1 MKKGKNLFLK
11 IVLIA
16 IIVGIIVFIIMNI
29 VKSKNSKE
37 GVGQEGVGQNYQK
50 QNSESQQVE
59 ENAVKEE
66 FVQKTD
72 DGTKVNVGSK
82 ITEDKE
88 VSGLKF
94 TNVQL
99 TEKNNQSTL
108 LADVENATGK
118 NLTDYT
124 NLDITFLT
132 KDGQEI
138 ITIKGILA
146 PLKSGEKT
154 QLNAGLTQDVANA
167 YDIKIKVE

>member
-1 MKKGKNLFLK
+1 MKKEKNLFLK

-37 GVGQEGVGQNYQK
+37 GVGQNNQK

-66 FVQKTD
+66 FVQQTD

-82 ITEDKE
+82 ITDDKD
-88 VSGLKF
+88 VNGLKF

-108 LADVENATGK
+108 LADVENTTGK

-138 ITIKGILA
+138 ITVKGILP
-146 PLKSGEKT
+146 PLKSGDKT
-154 QLNAGLTQDVANA
+154 QFNTGLTQDVANA

>member
-1 MKKGKNLFLK
+1 MKKEKNLFLK

-37 GVGQEGVGQNYQK
+37 GVGQNNQK

-66 FVQKTD
+66 FVQQTD

-82 ITEDKE
+82 ITDDKD
-88 VSGLKF
+88 VNGLKF

-138 ITIKGILA
+138 ITVKGILP
-146 PLKSGEKT
+146 PLKSGDKT
-154 QLNAGLTQDVANA
+154 QFNTGLTQDVANA

>member
-1 MKKGKNLFLK
+1 MKKEKNLFLK

-37 GVGQEGVGQNYQK
+37 GVGQNNQK

-66 FVQKTD
+66 FVQQTD

-82 ITEDKE
+82 ITDDKD
-88 VSGLKF
+88 VNGLKF

-138 ITIKGILA
+138 VTIKGILT

-167 YDIKIKVE
+167 YDIRIKVE

>member
-1 MKKGKNLFLK
+1 MKKEKGKNLFLK

-29 VKSKNSKE
+29 VKIKKSKE
-37 GVGQEGVGQNYQK
+37 GVGQNNQK

-66 FVQKTD
+66 FVQQTD

-82 ITEDKE
+82 ITDDKD
-88 VSGLKF
+88 VNGLKF

-99 TEKNNQSTL
+99 TEKNNQATL

-118 NLTDYT
+118 DIKDYT
-124 NLDITFLT
+124 NLGITFLT

-138 ITIKGILA
+138 ITIKGILP
-146 PLKSGEKT
+146 PLKSGDKT
-154 QLNAGLTQDVANA
+154 QFNTGLTQDVANA

>member
-37 GVGQEGVGQNYQK
+37 GVGQNNQK

-66 FVQKTD
+66 FVQQTD

-118 NLTDYT
+118 DIKDYT
-124 NLDITFLT
+124 NLGITFLT

-138 ITIKGILA
+138 ITIKGILP
-146 PLKSGEKT
+146 PLESGDKT
-154 QLNAGLTQDVANA
+154 QFNTGLTQDVANA

>member
-1 MKKGKNLFLK
+1 MKNEKGKNLFLK

-29 VKSKNSKE
+29 VKIKNSKE
-37 GVGQEGVGQNYQK
+37 GVGQNNQK

-59 ENAVKEE
+59 ENVVKEE
-66 FVQKTD
+66 FVQQTD

-82 ITEDKE
+82 ITDDKD
-88 VSGLKF
+88 VNGLKF

-108 LADVENATGK
+108 LADVENVTGK
-118 NLTDYT
+118 DIKDYT
-124 NLDITFLT
+124 NLGITFLT

-138 ITIKGILA
+138 ITIKGILP
-146 PLKSGEKT
+146 PLKSGDKT
-154 QLNAGLTQDVANA
+154 QFNTGLTQDVANA

>member
-1 MKKGKNLFLK
+1 MKNEKGKNLFLK

-37 GVGQEGVGQNYQK
+37 GVGQNNQK

-66 FVQKTD
+66 FVQQTD

-82 ITEDKE
+82 ITDDKD
-88 VSGLKF
+88 VNGLKF

-138 ITIKGILA
+138 ITVKGILP
-146 PLKSGEKT
+146 PLKSGDKT
-154 QLNAGLTQDVANA
+154 QFNTGLTQDVANA

>member
-1 MKKGKNLFLK
+1 MKKEKNLFLK

-16 IIVGIIVFIIMNI
+16 IIVGIIVFIITNI

-37 GVGQEGVGQNYQK
+37 GVGQNNQK

-66 FVQKTD
+66 FVQQTD

-82 ITEDKE
+82 ITDDKD
-88 VSGLKF
+88 VNGLKF

-138 ITIKGILA
+138 ITVKGILP
-146 PLKSGEKT
+146 PLKSGDKT
-154 QLNAGLTQDVANA
+154 QFNTGLTQDVANA

>member
-1 MKKGKNLFLK
+1 MKKEKGKNLFLK

-29 VKSKNSKE
+29 VKIKKSKE
-37 GVGQEGVGQNYQK
+37 GVGQNNQK

-66 FVQKTD
+66 FVQQTD

-82 ITEDKE
+82 ITDDKD
-88 VSGLKF
+88 VNGLKF

-118 NLTDYT
+118 DIKDYT
-124 NLDITFLT
+124 NLGITFLT

-138 ITIKGILA
+138 ITIKGILP
-146 PLKSGEKT
+146 PLKSGDKT
-154 QLNAGLTQDVANA
+154 QFNTGLTQDVANA

>member
-1 MKKGKNLFLK
+1 MKKEKGKNLFLK

-29 VKSKNSKE
+29 VKSKKSK
-37 GVGQEGVGQNYQK
+37 EGVGQNYQN
-50 QNSESQQVE
+50 QNDESQQVE

-66 FVQKTD
+66 FVQLTD
-72 DGTKVNVGSK
+72 DGMKVNVGSK
-82 ITEDKE
+82 ITDDKE
-88 VSGLKF
+88 VNGLKF

-99 TEKNNQSTL
+99 TEKDNQSTL

-118 NLTDYT
+118 ELKDYT

-132 KDGQEI
+132 KDGEEI
-138 ITIKGILA
+138 VTIKGILT

>member
-1 MKKGKNLFLK
+1 MKKEKEKNLFLK

-37 GVGQEGVGQNYQK
+37 GVGQNNQK

-66 FVQKTD
+66 FVQQTD

-82 ITEDKE
+82 ITDDKD
-88 VSGLKF
+88 VNGLKF

-138 ITIKGILA
+138 ITVKGILP
-146 PLKSGEKT
+146 PLKSGDKT
-154 QLNAGLTQDVANA
+154 QFNTGLTQDVANA

>member
-1 MKKGKNLFLK
+1 MKNEKGKNLFLK

-37 GVGQEGVGQNYQK
+37 GVGQNYQN
-50 QNSESQQVE
+50 QNGESQQVE

-66 FVQKTD
+66 FVQLTD
-72 DGTKVNVGSK
+72 DGMKVNVGSK
-82 ITEDKE
+82 ITDDKE
-88 VSGLKF
+88 VNGLKF

-99 TEKNNQSTL
+99 TEKDNQSTL

-118 NLTDYT
+118 ELKDYT
-124 NLDITFLT
+124 NLDITFFT

-138 ITIKGILA
+138 VTIKGILT

-167 YDIKIKVE
+167 YDIRIKVE

>member
-1 MKKGKNLFLK
+1 MKKEKEKNLFLK

-29 VKSKNSKE
+29 VKSKNTK
-37 GVGQEGVGQNYQK
+37 EGVGQNYQK

-66 FVQKTD
+66 FVQQTD
-72 DGTKVNVGSK
+72 D
-82 ITEDKE
+82 
-88 VSGLKF
+88 GLKF

-138 ITIKGILA
+138 ITVKGILP
-146 PLKSGEKT
+146 PLKSGDKT
-154 QLNAGLTQDVANA
+154 QFNTGLTQDVANA

>member
-37 GVGQEGVGQNYQK
+37 GVGQNNQK

-66 FVQKTD
+66 FVQQTD

-82 ITEDKE
+82 ITEDKD
-88 VSGLKF
+88 VNGLKF

-118 NLTDYT
+118 DLTDYT

-138 ITIKGILA
+138 ITVKGILP
-146 PLKSGEKT
+146 PLKSGDKT
-154 QLNAGLTQDVANA
+154 QFNTGLTQDVANA

>member
-1 MKKGKNLFLK
+1 MKKEKNLFLK

-29 VKSKNSKE
+29 VKSKNTKE
-37 GVGQEGVGQNYQK
+37 GVGQNNQK

-66 FVQKTD
+66 FVQQTD

-82 ITEDKE
+82 ITDDKD
-88 VSGLKF
+88 VNGLKF

-138 ITIKGILA
+138 ITVKGILP
-146 PLKSGEKT
+146 PLKSGDKT
-154 QLNAGLTQDVANA
+154 QFNTGLTQDVANA

>member
-1 MKKGKNLFLK
+1 MKKEKEKDLFLK

-37 GVGQEGVGQNYQK
+37 GVGQNYQN
-50 QNSESQQVE
+50 QNGESQQVE

-66 FVQKTD
+66 FVQQTD

-82 ITEDKE
+82 ITDDKD
-88 VSGLKF
+88 VNGLKF

-118 NLTDYT
+118 SLTDYT

-138 ITIKGILA
+138 ITVKGILP
-146 PLKSGEKT
+146 PLKSGDKT
-154 QLNAGLTQDVANA
+154 QFNTGLTQDVANA

>member
-1 MKKGKNLFLK
+1 MKNEKGKNLFLK

-29 VKSKNSKE
+29 VKSKKSK
-37 GVGQEGVGQNYQK
+37 EGVGQNYQ
-50 QNSESQQVE
+50 SESQQVE
-59 ENAVKEE
+59 ENVVKEE
-66 FVQKTD
+66 FVQQTD
-72 DGTKVNVGSK
+72 DGMKVNVGSK

-88 VSGLKF
+88 VNGLKF

-99 TEKNNQSTL
+99 TEKDNQSTL

-118 NLTDYT
+118 ELKDYT

-138 ITIKGILA
+138 VTIKGILT

-167 YDIKIKVE
+167 YDIRIKVE

>member
-1 MKKGKNLFLK
+1 MKKEKEKNLFLK

-37 GVGQEGVGQNYQK
+37 GVGQNNQK

-59 ENAVKEE
+59 ENVVKEE
-66 FVQKTD
+66 FVQQTD

-82 ITEDKE
+82 ITDDKD
-88 VSGLKF
+88 VNGLKF

-138 ITIKGILA
+138 ITVKGILP
-146 PLKSGEKT
+146 PLKSGDKT
-154 QLNAGLTQDVANA
+154 QFNTGLTQDVANA

>member
-1 MKKGKNLFLK
+1 MKKEKNLFLK

-37 GVGQEGVGQNYQK
+37 GVGQNNQK

-66 FVQKTD
+66 FVQQTD

-82 ITEDKE
+82 ITDDKD
-88 VSGLKF
+88 VNGLKF

-118 NLTDYT
+118 DIKDYT
-124 NLDITFLT
+124 NLGITFLT

-138 ITIKGILA
+138 ITIKGILP
-146 PLKSGEKT
+146 PLKSGDKT
-154 QLNAGLTQDVANA
+154 QFNTGLTQDVANA

>member
-1 MKKGKNLFLK
+1 MKKEKEKNLFLK

-29 VKSKNSKE
+29 VKSKNTK
-37 GVGQEGVGQNYQK
+37 EGVGQNYQK

-66 FVQKTD
+66 FVQQTD

-82 ITEDKE
+82 ITDDKD
-88 VSGLKF
+88 VNGLKF

-124 NLDITFLT
+124 NLDMTFLT

-138 ITIKGILA
+138 ITVKGILP
-146 PLKSGEKT
+146 PLKSGDKT
-154 QLNAGLTQDVANA
+154 QFNTGLTQDVANA

>member
-1 MKKGKNLFLK
+1 MKKEKNLFLK

-37 GVGQEGVGQNYQK
+37 GVGQNNQK

-66 FVQKTD
+66 FVQQTD

-88 VSGLKF
+88 VNGLKF

-99 TEKNNQSTL
+99 TEKDNQSTL
-108 LADVENATGK
+108 LADVENATEK

-138 ITIKGILA
+138 VTIKGILT

>member
-1 MKKGKNLFLK
+1 MKKEKGKNLFLK

-37 GVGQEGVGQNYQK
+37 GVGQNNQK

-66 FVQKTD
+66 FVQQTD

-82 ITEDKE
+82 ITDDKD
-88 VSGLKF
+88 VNGLKF

-138 ITIKGILA
+138 IIVKGILS
-146 PLKSGEKT
+146 PLKSGDKT
-154 QLNAGLTQDVANA
+154 QFNTGLTQDVANA

>member
-1 MKKGKNLFLK
+1 MKKEKGKNLFLK

-37 GVGQEGVGQNYQK
+37 GVGQNNQK

-66 FVQKTD
+66 FVQQTD

-82 ITEDKE
+82 ITDDKD
-88 VSGLKF
+88 VNGLKF

-138 ITIKGILA
+138 ITVKGILP
-146 PLKSGEKT
+146 PLKSGDKT
-154 QLNAGLTQDVANA
+154 QFNTGLTQDVANA

>member
-1 MKKGKNLFLK
+1 MKKEKNLFLK

-37 GVGQEGVGQNYQK
+37 GVGQNNQK

-66 FVQKTD
+66 FVQQTD

-82 ITEDKE
+82 ITDDKD
-88 VSGLKF
+88 VNGLKF

-118 NLTDYT
+118 DLTDYT

-138 ITIKGILA
+138 ITVKGILP
-146 PLKSGEKT
+146 PLKSGDKT
-154 QLNAGLTQDVANA
+154 QFNTGLTQDVANA

>member
-1 MKKGKNLFLK
+1 MKKEKEKNLFLK

-37 GVGQEGVGQNYQK
+37 GVGQNNQK

-66 FVQKTD
+66 FVQQTD

-138 ITIKGILA
+138 ITVKGILP
-146 PLKSGEKT
+146 PLKSGDKT
-154 QLNAGLTQDVANA
+154 QFNTGLTQDVANA

>member
-1 MKKGKNLFLK
+1 MKKEKNLFLK

-29 VKSKNSKE
+29 VKSKNTK
-37 GVGQEGVGQNYQK
+37 EGVGQNYLK

-66 FVQKTD
+66 FVQQTD

-82 ITEDKE
+82 ITDDKD
-88 VSGLKF
+88 VNGLKF

-99 TEKNNQSTL
+99 TEKNNQSTI

-138 ITIKGILA
+138 ITVKGILP
-146 PLKSGEKT
+146 PLKSGDKT
-154 QLNAGLTQDVANA
+154 QFNTGLTQDVANA

>member
-1 MKKGKNLFLK
+1 MKKEKGKNLFLK

-29 VKSKNSKE
+29 VKSKKSK
-37 GVGQEGVGQNYQK
+37 EGVGQNYQN
-50 QNSESQQVE
+50 QNGESQQVE

-66 FVQKTD
+66 FVQLTD
-72 DGTKVNVGSK
+72 DGMKVNVGSK
-82 ITEDKE
+82 ITDDKE
-88 VSGLKF
+88 VNGLKF

-99 TEKNNQSTL
+99 TEKDNQSTL

-118 NLTDYT
+118 ELKDYT

-132 KDGQEI
+132 KDGEEI
-138 ITIKGILA
+138 VTIKGILT

>member
-1 MKKGKNLFLK
+1 MKKEKEKNLFLK

-29 VKSKNSKE
+29 VKSKNTKE
-37 GVGQEGVGQNYQK
+37 GVGQNNQK

-66 FVQKTD
+66 FVQQTD

-82 ITEDKE
+82 ITDDKD
-88 VSGLKF
+88 VNGLKF

-138 ITIKGILA
+138 ITVKGILP
-146 PLKSGEKT
+146 PLKSGDKT
-154 QLNAGLTQDVANA
+154 QFNTGLTQDVANA

>member
-1 MKKGKNLFLK
+1 MKNEKEKNLFLK
-11 IVLIA
+11 IVLIV

-29 VKSKNSKE
+29 VKSKKSKE
-37 GVGQEGVGQNYQK
+37 GVGQNQNG
-50 QNSESQQVE
+50 ESQQVE

-66 FVQKTD
+66 FVQQTD
-72 DGTKVNVGSK
+72 DGMKVNVGSK
-82 ITEDKE
+82 ITDDKE
-88 VSGLKF
+88 VNGLKF

-99 TEKNNQSTL
+99 TEKDNQSTL

-118 NLTDYT
+118 ELKDYT

-138 ITIKGILA
+138 VTIKGILT

-167 YDIKIKVE
+167 YDIRIKVE

>member
-1 MKKGKNLFLK
+1 MKKEKGKNLFLK

-37 GVGQEGVGQNYQK
+37 GVGQNYQN
-50 QNSESQQVE
+50 QNDESQQVE

-66 FVQKTD
+66 FVQLTD
-72 DGTKVNVGSK
+72 DGMKVNVGSK
-82 ITEDKE
+82 ITDDKE
-88 VSGLKF
+88 VNGLKF
-94 TNVQL
+94 INVQL
-99 TEKNNQSTL
+99 TEKDNQSTL

-118 NLTDYT
+118 ELKDYT

-132 KDGQEI
+132 KDGEEI
-138 ITIKGILA
+138 VTIKGILT

>member
-1 MKKGKNLFLK
+1 MKKEKGKNLFLK

-29 VKSKNSKE
+29 VKSKNAKE
-37 GVGQEGVGQNYQK
+37 GVGQNNQK
-50 QNSESQQVE
+50 QNSESQQVG
-59 ENAVKEE
+59 ENVVKEE
-66 FVQKTD
+66 FVQQTD

-82 ITEDKE
+82 ITDDKD
-88 VSGLKF
+88 VNGLKF

-138 ITIKGILA
+138 ITVKGILP
-146 PLKSGEKT
+146 PLKSGDKT
-154 QLNAGLTQDVANA
+154 QFNTGLTQDVANA

>member
-1 MKKGKNLFLK
+1 MKKEKGKNLFLK

-37 GVGQEGVGQNYQK
+37 GVGQNYQ
-50 QNSESQQVE
+50 SESQQVE

-66 FVQKTD
+66 FVQLTD
-72 DGTKVNVGSK
+72 DGMKVNVGSK
-82 ITEDKE
+82 ITDDKE
-88 VSGLKF
+88 VNGLKF

-99 TEKNNQSTL
+99 TEKDNQSTL

-118 NLTDYT
+118 ELKDYT

-138 ITIKGILA
+138 VTIKGILT

-167 YDIKIKVE
+167 YDIRIKVE

>member
-37 GVGQEGVGQNYQK
+37 GVGQNNQK

-66 FVQKTD
+66 FVQQTD

-88 VSGLKF
+88 VNGLKF

-99 TEKNNQSTL
+99 TEKDNQSTL
-108 LADVENATGK
+108 LADVENATEK

-138 ITIKGILA
+138 VTIKGILT

>member
-37 GVGQEGVGQNYQK
+37 GVGQNNQK

-66 FVQKTD
+66 FVQQTD

-82 ITEDKE
+82 ITDDKD
-88 VSGLKF
+88 VNGLKF

-138 ITIKGILA
+138 ITVKGILP
-146 PLKSGEKT
+146 PLKSGDKT
-154 QLNAGLTQDVANA
+154 QFNTGLTQDVANA